1 MMLAMMPRRSA
12 LTLAA
17 IVALASPQAS
27 AANEKIMA
35 YYEDALGALRADA
48 TIVRQLPT
56 DAFDVN
62 GAGAISGTAPQDALN
77 VAHANG
83 MQTFAVISNYGAT
96 DFSPAI
102 VHALLN
108 HPAAVKTFIA
118 NVLGLLSAHG
128 YSGVNIDFES
138 IPAGDRAAYSRFVQG
153 LYKSVHAAGKL
164 VMLSISAMES
174 DNPNDDWTGAYNLG
188 VIGKS
193 TDIVQ
198 YMTYD
203 ENGPWG
209 MPGPVAGLDWVT
221 ACLRYA
227 ESVVPAAK
235 ISLGLPAYA
244 YDWDTT
250 AGTGD
255 TVDWK
260 SIPGLIA
267 QTGATPGWDT
277 ASSSPHFSYTAGNG
291 HKHAVWYENA
301 RSITL
306 KSSLARSHNLMGV
319 SVWEVGDDNAE
330 FWTAVRA
337 GF

>member
-1 MMLAMMPRRSA
+1 MMLKRLAV
-12 LTLAA
+12 TLSVAA
-17 IVALASPQAS
+17 ALASGAAS
-27 AANEKIMA
+27 AATGRIMA
-35 YYEDALGALRADA
+35 YYEDAIGALRADA
-48 TIVRQLPT
+48 SIVDQLPT
-56 DAFDVN
+56 DSFLVN
-62 GAGAISGTAPQDALN
+62 GKGAITGSAPQDALN
-77 VAHANG
+77 VAHAHG

-108 HPAAVKTFIA
+108 DQAAVKDFIA
-118 NVLGLLSAHG
+118 NALKLLSAHG
-128 YSGVNIDFES
+128 YAGVNIDFEA
-138 IPAGDRAAYSRFVQG
+138 IPPKDRAAYSRFAQA
-153 LYKSVHAAGKL
+153 LYKAVHAAGKL
-164 VMLSISAMES
+164 VMLSIPAMES
-174 DNPNDDWTGAYNLG
+174 DNPSDDWSGAYDLA
-188 VIGKS
+188 VIGKA

-209 MPGPVAGLDWVT
+209 APGPVAGLDWVT

-227 ESVVPAAK
+227 VGVVPAAK

-244 YDWDTT
+244 YDWDLT

-260 SIPGLIA
+260 SIPALIA
-267 QTGATPGWDT
+267 NTGATPQWD
-277 ASSSPHFSYTAGNG
+277 ARSSSPHFSYTAGNG

-306 KSSLARSHNLMGV
+306 KSNLVRSHNLMGV
-319 SVWEVGDDNAE
+319 SVWEVGDDDSG
-330 FWTAVRA
+330 FWKAVRA

>member
-1 MMLAMMPRRSA
+1 MPKSLAIALSIAAA
-12 LTLAA
+12 LTAA
-17 IVALASPQAS
+17 PAS
-27 AANEKIMA
+27 AAAEKIMA
-35 YYEDALGALRADA
+35 YYEDAIGALKADA
-48 TIVRQLPT
+48 AIVDQLPT
-56 DAFDVN
+56 DAFNVN
-62 GAGAISGTAPQDALN
+62 AQGAITGSAPRDALN
-77 VAHANG
+77 VAHAHG

-108 HPAAVKTFIA
+108 HPAAVKTFTA
-118 NVLGLLSAHG
+118 NVLKLLSAYG

-138 IPAGDRAAYSRFVQG
+138 IPAKDRAAYSRFVQG

-164 VMLSISAMES
+164 VMLSIPAMES
-174 DNPNDDWTGAYNLG
+174 GNPSDDWTGAYNLA

-227 ESVVPAAK
+227 LSVVPAAK

-250 AGTGD
+250 AGTGE

-260 SIPGLIA
+260 SIPSLIS

-319 SVWEVGDDNAE
+319 SVWEVGDDNAD
-330 FWTAVRA
+330 FWTSIRA